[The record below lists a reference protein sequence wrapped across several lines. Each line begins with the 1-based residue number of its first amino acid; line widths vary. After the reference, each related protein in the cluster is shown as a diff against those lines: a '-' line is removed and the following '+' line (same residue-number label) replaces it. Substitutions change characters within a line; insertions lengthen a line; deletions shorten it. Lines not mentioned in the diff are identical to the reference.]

1 MPHNPMADL
10 SHAMSLTRTWKHL
23 EMYPPVESAPMHPRE
38 SDAEWVPSKGTA
50 LCDLH
55 DDVLV
60 IILMAC
66 EVTGVLP
73 LVCKQWHRLFT
84 TGPVGLRRA
93 RYSQRFLPGFSPG
106 PVPFRLIAT
115 DDFLFNAGGLY
126 NKTVS
131 GPGNTLW
138 IHNMK
143 TRSVTVYDVPLRRV
157 VKTIVAPFGFV
168 IVSVSPGGRI
178 CYKRYGGAHRSFLI
192 TDTNGLFDI
201 ESVTLVDPG
210 TTIVGM
216 ASDSHIVTDS
226 CNGYTDDVVTMTNLD
241 TGIKTEHPIKRD
253 NWSRVKCRSGRF
265 IYPNR
270 DRIET
275 IDMFTGTVTPIETPI
290 DEMRS
295 DIINGHTRLRGW
307 FSTFTTNMMTN
318 QDRCP
323 GVSVCEVGTRIVV
336 HRSGEL
342 WMR

>member
-1 MPHNPMADL
+1 MADL
-10 SHAMSLTRTWKHL
+10 SHAMSMTRTWKHL
-23 EMYPPVESAPMHPRE
+23 ELYPPVEWAPLQPRE

-60 IILMAC
+60 LILMVC
-66 EVTGVLP
+66 RVTGVLP

-115 DDFLFNAGGLY
+115 DDFLFNAGGAY
-126 NKTVS
+126 NQTVS

-138 IHNMK
+138 IHNSE

-157 VKTIVAPFGFV
+157 VKTIVAPVGFI

-178 CYKRYGGAHRSFLI
+178 CYTRYGGAHRSFLI

-201 ESVTLVDPG
+201 GSATVVSLY
-210 TTIVGM
+210 TIVVGM
-216 ASDSHIVTDS
+216 ASDSHIVTES
-226 CNGYTDDVVTMTNLD
+226 CNGYTDDFVTMTNLD
-241 TGIKTEHPIKRD
+241 TGIKTEHPIERD
-253 NWSRVKCRSGRF
+253 NWSWLKCRSGRF

-270 DRIET
+270 GKFEA
-275 IDMFTGTVTPIETPI
+275 IDMFTGIVTPIETPI
-290 DEMRS
+290 DEMRGS
-295 DIINGHTRLRGW
+295 ILDGRTRLKGW
-307 FSTFTTNMMTN
+307 FSGINTNIMTN
-318 QDRCP
+318 QDRCTA
-323 GVSVCEVGTRIVV
+323 GISVCKVGTRIVV